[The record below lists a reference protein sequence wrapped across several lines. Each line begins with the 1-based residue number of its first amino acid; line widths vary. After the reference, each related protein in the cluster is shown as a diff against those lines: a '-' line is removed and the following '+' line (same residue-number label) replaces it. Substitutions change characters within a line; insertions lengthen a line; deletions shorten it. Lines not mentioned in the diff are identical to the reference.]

1 MQGHPFKFGEK
12 HKLSTL
18 GIEVNSFKIGV
29 LSLESDKYIAVKDNS
44 SVIFFHLLWG
54 KIITVNRM
62 VLDN

>member
-12 HKLSTL
+12 HKLTTL
-18 GIEVNSFKIGV
+18 GIDSNSFKIGV

-44 SVIFFHLLWG
+44 SVIFFYYYSG
-54 KIITVNRM
+54 VNHFKTRM

>member
-29 LSLESDKYIAVKDNS
+29 LSLESDKYIADKDNS
-44 SVIFFHLLWG
+44 SVILFFHWDE
-54 KIITVNRM
+54 K
-62 VLDN
+62 